1 LKTKVFA
8 PAIMPE
14 LTMAAS
20 NGLLIENKV
29 QQLSSPAML
38 VVASAVIKMQAHLSQ
53 LPLAYLE

>member
-1 LKTKVFA
+1 
-8 PAIMPE
+8 MPE

-20 NGLLIENKV
+20 NGLLVENKV

-38 VVASAVIKMQAHLSQ
+38 VVTSAVIKMQAHLSQ